1 MNCSASAER
10 PSISR
15 SCSGCAI
22 GVRRIRAVREIVLET
37 ERKLQLIEVTDEI
50 REALGQEDGMA
61 NGATAALIYVPH
73 TTAGVAINERI
84 DPELVTDLEN
94 AFQRV
99 VGDDWDWTHE
109 DEDGPNAPSHARASL
124 ASSPQ
129 VLIPLKDGGLALGTY
144 QGVFFCEFDGPR
156 TRKIYVTTLR

>member
-1 MNCSASAER
+1 
-10 PSISR
+10 
-15 SCSGCAI
+15 
-22 GVRRIRAVREIVLET
+22 VREISLKT
-37 ERKLQLIEVTDEI
+37 DRRTQLIEITDRV
-50 REALGQEDGMA
+50 REAVGDA
-61 NGATAALIYVPH
+61 NGATAALVYVPH

-84 DPELVTDLEN
+84 DPELVDDLEN

-99 VGDDWDWTHE
+99 VGDDWEWKHS

-129 VLIPLKDGGLALGTY
+129 VLIPLRDGGLALGTY

-156 TRKIYVTTLR
+156 ERKIYVTTLA